1 MSSIRARNRG
11 SFNDI
16 QQFYFERATHMVAIC
31 VCTMTVALHEEFG
44 FGNERCARLLE
55 RYKKINRHMND
66 YQDDVKSEA
75 ELRGAMAQI
84 GLQEFADQILSMHE
98 IEHYRQE
105 IKNMNKVSVKE
116 AAEAKR
122 QLEMMQEIMKQQQNR
137 KMSLT

>member
-16 QQFYFERATHMVAIC
+16 QQFYFERATHMVATC
-31 VCTMTVALHEEFG
+31 VCTMTVALH
-44 FGNERCARLLE
+44 
-55 RYKKINRHMND
+55 
-66 YQDDVKSEA
+66 
-75 ELRGAMAQI
+75 
-84 GLQEFADQILSMHE
+84 MHE